1 MIEFVAPRPKTY
13 SYIMDDDS
21 SKKKA
26 KGTKGEKNTLLNL
39 INSQPEIDKIYSYIY
54 KRIYKKIYKI
64 DIVVDMINKKA

>member
-1 MIEFVAPRPKTY
+1 MMIVAKRKPKEQ
-13 SYIMDDDS
+13 
-21 SKKKA
+21 
-26 KGTKGEKNTLLNL
+26 KGKKNTLLNL